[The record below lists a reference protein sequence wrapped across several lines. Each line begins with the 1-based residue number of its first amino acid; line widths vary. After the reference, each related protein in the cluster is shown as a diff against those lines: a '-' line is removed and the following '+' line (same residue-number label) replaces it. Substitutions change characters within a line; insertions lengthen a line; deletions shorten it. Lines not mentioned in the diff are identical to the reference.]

1 MIERAAPGGSRLEAL
16 ARLAEE
22 AGAERLVREAH
33 ALAGRVRAGLF
44 FVACVG
50 QFKRGKSSLLNALVG
65 TPLLPV
71 GVTPVTAVVTVIRH
85 GPRTTARVRVGDVEW
100 REIAPAELTDY
111 VTEERNPENRRNVT
125 AVEVFVASPLL
136 ADGMCLVDTPGIG
149 SIFAGNTEAT
159 RAFVPHVDAALVV
172 LGADPP
178 VSADELALIEQ
189 LAKQCP
195 DLLFVLNKA
204 DRVSDEERAAAV
216 AFTRRVLSERF
227 GGKELP
233 VFETSATERLARTGP
248 PRDWPA
254 LVEALGRLARQSGSA
269 LVRAAE
275 ERGFA
280 LLAGQLRHRL
290 DEERDALLRPI
301 EESERRVESLRAC
314 VAGAERS
321 LNDLDYLFVAEQDR
335 LARGFAARKTA
346 FLEQS
351 VPAACTEF
359 TTGSR
364 DLPARRGP
372 ALRRTAAAL
381 AQDLAARCLNT
392 WLAETEPEAEAS
404 YSRAMERFVELSDGF
419 LRQLRE
425 SEQSALTDLPES
437 VGAQVGFRWDSRLF
451 YKDLWQLDSGARLQW
466 LLDLLRTRRAILGS
480 VDRKATAHIRLLLE
494 TNATRIENDLNQRVL
509 ESRRRFQFEIRSA
522 LTEVL
527 KSAEQAVDRAKE
539 RKAQGSTAVE
549 GALERVAA
557 LTRRL
562 EELDG
567 RASGEQPRAPAA
579 AAGD

>member
-1 MIERAAPGGSRLEAL
+1 MIEGPASGGSRLDAL
-16 ARLAEE
+16 ARLAEQ
-22 AGAERLVREAH
+22 AGAERLGGEVR
-33 ALAGRVRAGLF
+33 ALAERVRAGLF

-65 TPLLPV
+65 EPVVPV

-85 GPRTTARVRVGDVEW
+85 GPRTHARVRIDDGGWEEVS
-100 REIAPAELTDY
+100 PADLPDF

-125 AVEVFVASPLL
+125 AVEVFVPSPLL
-136 ADGMCLVDTPGIG
+136 AEGMCLVDTPGIG

-189 LAKQCP
+189 LAQQCP

-204 DRVSDEERAAAV
+204 DRVSDTERAV
-216 AFTRRVLSERF
+216 ATEFTRRVLSERF
-227 GGKELP
+227 GGKEPP
-233 VFETSATERLARTGP
+233 VFETSATERLRREGP
-248 PRDWPA
+248 PRDWRA
-254 LVEALGRLARQSGSA
+254 LVEALAGLARQSGGA

-275 ERGFA
+275 ERGFVS
-280 LLAGQLRHRL
+280 LAARLRRHL
-290 DEERDALLRPI
+290 DEERGALLRPI
-301 EESERRVESLRAC
+301 EESERRIETLRTC
-314 VAGAERS
+314 VADAERS
-321 LNDLDYLFVAEQDR
+321 LDDLDYLFVAEQDR
-335 LARGFAARKTA
+335 LARVFASRKAAFLAESVSAACEQFAAD
-346 FLEQS
+346 
-351 VPAACTEF
+351 
-359 TTGSR
+359 SR
-364 DLPARRGP
+364 ALAARRGP
-372 ALRRTAAAL
+372 ALRQAAAAL
-381 AQDLAARCLNT
+381 AQELAVRHLDA
-392 WLAETEPEAEAS
+392 WVAETEPAAAELYA
-404 YSRAMERFVELSDGF
+404 RAMDRFVEVSDGF

-425 SEQSALTDLPES
+425 SEQETLADLPAS
-437 VGAQVGFRWDSRLF
+437 VGAQTGFRWDSRLF
-451 YKDLWQLDSGARLQW
+451 YKDLWQLDGGSPLHKV
-466 LLDLLRTRRAILGS
+466 LDLVSPRRSILRSVERRAG
-480 VDRKATAHIRLLLE
+480 DHIRLLLE

-539 RKAQGSTAVE
+539 RKAQGSTAVK
-549 GALERVAA
+549 GAVERADV

-567 RASGEQPRAPAA
+567 RASVKQGREPAA